1 MRNVTNPS
9 SQNQL
14 SHVSGLSCRTCNFKQ
29 SYLSKSVP
37 RSTLLKVKF
46 FCVSG
51 QLSQNS
57 KNLFKTAASSQIR
70 LQSCAYSVFIR
81 VFSFFRSNQSR
92 WFLGEKDEGSISW
105 TENSLHGSL
114 WQGRKSKKCMEW
126 SAYFS
131 HQVPQTASSRNFPG
145 LHCFHAAQFLCKTI

>member
-92 WFLGEKDEGSISW
+92 WFFGEKDEGSISLNW
-105 TENSLHGSL
+105 EFPSRFPLTGTKKQKMYGMVSVFQSPSPTNSFIS
-114 WQGRKSKKCMEW
+114 E
-126 SAYFS
+126 
-131 HQVPQTASSRNFPG
+131 FPG
-145 LHCFHAAQFLCKTI
+145 TALFSCSTVSL